1 MIDVQKLL
9 FFSRTK
15 TKSCT
20 HFPIFH
26 RFLCSKQLV
35 FMSWNKNKQKIL
47 YLSWLSSSLYN
58 ISLYFMF
65 SWNAFFC
72 RCRCKASESYKC
84 FCSCYVLWCIQ
95 INLSKNFFG
104 IELSISNEFSSWTL
118 ILFHDSLNRKSDNSH
133 QTVISI

>member
-1 MIDVQKLL
+1 MCKNY
-9 FFSRTK
+9 FSSLEQK

-47 YLSWLSSSLYN
+47 YLCWLSYSLYN

-65 SWNAFFC
+65 SWNALFS
-72 RCRCKASESYKC
+72 RCRCKASKNYKC
-84 FCSCYVLWCIQ
+84 FYSCYVQWCIQ
-95 INLSKNFFG
+95 INLFKNFFG
-104 IELSISNEFSSWTL
+104 IELSILNEFSELNFDFISRLNL
-118 ILFHDSLNRKSDNSH
+118 IIALKR
-133 QTVISI
+133 

>member
-1 MIDVQKLL
+1 MCKNY
-9 FFSRTK
+9 FSPLEQK

-47 YLSWLSSSLYN
+47 YLCWLSSSLYN

-72 RCRCKASESYKC
+72 RCRCKASKSYKC

-95 INLSKNFFG
+95 INLPKNFFG
-104 IELSISNEFSSWTL
+104 IELSILNEFFDLNFDFISRLNL
-118 ILFHDSLNRKSDNSH
+118 IIAFKR
-133 QTVISI
+133 

>member
-1 MIDVQKLL
+1 MCKNY
-9 FFSRTK
+9 FSCLEQK

-47 YLSWLSSSLYN
+47 YLCWLSYSLYN

-72 RCRCKASESYKC
+72 RCRCKASKECFYFLLCSTEYPNKSVWKLLSY
-84 FCSCYVLWCIQ
+84 SVM
-95 INLSKNFFG
+95 NLKWVFRFEIWFYFTSNTSNGNFEV
-104 IELSISNEFSSWTL
+104 ILSI
-118 ILFHDSLNRKSDNSH
+118 H
-133 QTVISI
+133 